1 MNGADDTQPISK
13 FTFDHDFGM
22 KFENFDNQIELF
34 PPIIARLNRGSLFQ

>member
-22 KFENFDNQIELF
+22 KFENLDNQIELF
-34 PPIIARLNRGSLFQ
+34 PPIIARLNRGS